1 MTFAERLTAEYDH
14 EMANA
19 RKMLESVP
27 EDKLAWKPHEKSMT
41 LGRLASHVADFPT
54 WALTTI
60 QVDRLDMKAGDMPAP
75 INTKAEIL
83 EKFDKDL
90 KKGRDAIAGLK
101 EDQLDKNWSLSFDG
115 QQLFELPR
123 ADVLRQTVMN
133 HLVHH
138 RGQLSVYLRLLNVPV
153 PGMYGP
159 SADEMPPQS

>member
-1 MTFAERLTAEYDH
+1 MTFAESFATEYDQ

-19 RKMLESVP
+19 RKMLECVP

-60 QVDRLDMKAGDMPAP
+60 QVDKLDLKSGDTPP
-75 INTKAEIL
+75 PVNTKAEIL
-83 EKFDKDL
+83 AKFEKDL

-101 EDQLDKNWSLSFDG
+101 EDQLTKNWSLSFDG
-115 QQLFELPR
+115 KQIFEMPR
-123 ADVLRQTVMN
+123 AIVLRQTVMN
-133 HLVHH
+133 HMVHH
-138 RGQLSVYLRLLNVPV
+138 RGQLSVYLRLLNVPI

-159 SADEMPPQS
+159 SADEMQSFS